1 MNIKFVNVTEKLH
14 DKIILKHFN
23 YEFKEKKIN
32 VLLGNSGVGKST
44 VLRLLMGLEQADEGE
59 VIGIENLKKSAVFPE
74 DRLIEN
80 LSVSLNIRLPRLKDN
95 KEELNKEILDNLKFL
110 GLEDI
115 FDKPVNNLSRG
126 MKKKIS
132 ILRALLADFDV
143 IFFDEATLGMREK
156 EKNTVMSLINKYI
169 KDKTVFWVCTDI
181 NDLKYFESY
190 ELINLDE
197 INLFN

>member
-59 VIGIENLKKSAVFPE
+59 VIGIEGLKKSAVFPE

-181 NDLKYFESY
+181 SDLKYFESY

-197 INLFN
+197 INLLN